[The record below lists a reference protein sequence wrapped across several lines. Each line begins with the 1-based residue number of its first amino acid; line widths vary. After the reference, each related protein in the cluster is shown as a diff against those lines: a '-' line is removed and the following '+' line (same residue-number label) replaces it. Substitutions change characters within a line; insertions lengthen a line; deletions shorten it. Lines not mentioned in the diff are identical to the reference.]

1 MCENSAEMEQLAHFV
16 TKSFEYNNNNRVLD
30 VLNLT
35 TKSAIYEHLKSNDSM
50 DTISNLESDDNDAD
64 SVDIDITD
72 VSSNDGNDGKIHNEN
87 DNNNINVIR
96 RSSPI
101 KKSSKENQ
109 KQLTRNWLISDT
121 PKKKCDN
128 GAFTVEYLP
137 TAQKY
142 SSKLYE
148 ILEWE
153 YFQWNEG
160 IFGKVKFESIQKKWS
175 ELAWISSPFK
185 LNSWFNTFE

>member
-1 MCENSAEMEQLAHFV
+1 MNKVADMEQLAHFV

-35 TKSAIYEHLKSNDSM
+35 TKSGIFDHLKSNDSM
-50 DTISNLESDDNDAD
+50 DTLSNHESDDNDAD

-72 VSSNDGNDGKIHNEN
+72 VSSNDGNDSKIHNEN

-96 RSSPI
+96 RSSPV

-128 GAFTVEYLP
+128 GKFTVG
-137 TAQKY
+137 
-142 SSKLYE
+142 KL
-148 ILEWE
+148 LDMN
-153 YFQWNEG
+153 FL
-160 IFGKVKFESIQKKWS
+160 F
-175 ELAWISSPFK
+175 LK
-185 LNSWFNTFE
+185 LNKNHFK

>member
-1 MCENSAEMEQLAHFV
+1 MEQLAQFV

-35 TKSAIYEHLKSNDSM
+35 TKSTIFDHLKSNDSM
-50 DTISNLESDDNDAD
+50 DTISNPDSDDNDAD

-96 RSSPI
+96 RSSPV
-101 KKSSKENQ
+101 KKLLSKENQ

-121 PKKKCDN
+121 PKRKCDN
-128 GAFTVEYLP
+128 GSFSLSFVLKSISF
-137 TAQKY
+137 AQNI
-142 SSKLYE
+142 SNDLH
-148 ILEWE
+148 
-153 YFQWNEG
+153 F
-160 IFGKVKFESIQKKWS
+160 FF
-175 ELAWISSPFK
+175 LAQFDWVDQFVH
-185 LNSWFNTFE
+185 

>member
-1 MCENSAEMEQLAHFV
+1 MNRVADMEQLAHFV

-35 TKSAIYEHLKSNDSM
+35 TKSGIFDHLKSNDSM
-50 DTISNLESDDNDAD
+50 DTLSNHESDDNDAD

-72 VSSNDGNDGKIHNEN
+72 VSSNDGNDSKIHNEN

-96 RSSPI
+96 RSSPV

-128 GAFTVEYLP
+128 GAFFINN
-137 TAQKY
+137 
-142 SSKLYE
+142 E
-148 ILEWE
+148 IHRR
-153 YFQWNEG
+153 QITRS
-160 IFGKVKFESIQKKWS
+160 IFF
-175 ELAWISSPFK
+175 
-185 LNSWFNTFE
+185 

>member
-1 MCENSAEMEQLAHFV
+1 MLSNRFKLSVRIKCKMEQLAQFV

-35 TKSAIYEHLKSNDSM
+35 TKSSIFDHLKSNDSM
-50 DTISNLESDDNDAD
+50 DTMSNPDSDDNDAD

-96 RSSPI
+96 RSSPV
-101 KKSSKENQ
+101 KKSFKENHQ
-109 KQLTRNWLISDT
+109 KQITRNWLISET

-128 GAFTVEYLP
+128 G
-137 TAQKY
+137 
-142 SSKLYE
+142 
-148 ILEWE
+148 
-153 YFQWNEG
+153 
-160 IFGKVKFESIQKKWS
+160 
-175 ELAWISSPFK
+175 
-185 LNSWFNTFE
+185 WFASAMLLI

>member
-142 SSKLYE
+142 SSKLFQSENISMKLGNFREGE
-148 ILEWE
+148 IWI
-153 YFQWNEG
+153 NS
-160 IFGKVKFESIQKKWS
+160 KKKWS
-175 ELAWISSPFK
+175 ELALNFK
-185 LNSWFNTFE
+185 LNSWFN

>member
-153 YFQWNEG
+153 YFQWGNFWEG
-160 IFGKVKFESIQKKWS
+160 EIWINSKRMIWIDSKFHLHSK
-175 ELAWISSPFK
+175 
-185 LNSWFNTFE
+185 